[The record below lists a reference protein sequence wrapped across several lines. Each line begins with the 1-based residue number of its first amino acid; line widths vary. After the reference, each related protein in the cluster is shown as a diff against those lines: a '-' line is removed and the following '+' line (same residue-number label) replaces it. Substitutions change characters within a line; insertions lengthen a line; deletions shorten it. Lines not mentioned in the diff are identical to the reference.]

1 MFIHLKSA
9 ESVQLKWL
17 SEKDVAEVQTRFED
31 YMAQK
36 DTPNTVQIKQETSN
50 ADELLKYAELYKQG
64 LLTEEEFE
72 TKKKRVIIITYSFL
86 FNLCFVLL

>member
-72 TKKKRVIIITYSFL
+72 TKKKE
-86 FNLCFVLL
+86 LL